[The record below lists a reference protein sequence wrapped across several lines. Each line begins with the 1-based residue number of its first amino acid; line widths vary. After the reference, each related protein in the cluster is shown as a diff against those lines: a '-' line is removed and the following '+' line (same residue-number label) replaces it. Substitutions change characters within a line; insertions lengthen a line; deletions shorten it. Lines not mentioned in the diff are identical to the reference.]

1 MSAFGSI
8 ATESADS
15 ENQNQQT
22 AMPEDETATS
32 ELAEATAEHNEV
44 AAEDDTAEQLGEE
57 QEQVEDLG
65 ETIAEESAGL
75 TPRAARL
82 LNISLSRIV
91 GAKRANKII
100 ATENYSSSRS
110 AQEDAKQIALEGIKD
125 TLKQFWEAIKAQLKK
140 FYNKVKSFFVKVF
153 SAARKLSE
161 RAKKLQDKAS
171 ETVGSIEDKSFSFSQ
186 TKAIAVDGKY
196 NNPSD
201 LTTGLNEIYQ
211 WMKSNLTVKKSED
224 YENIIEKTQGQI
236 EKSVKELIDA
246 IKTDAKN
253 FSTQNGRSTVIRSTS
268 KLAGVGKTS
277 ISAELDTAG
286 VIKIAPLGKMS
297 SPDSK
302 LVDMYKDK
310 TDNTVTVEF
319 SKGLPGGKSIVAVAV
334 SKPTGSTPI
343 DGLTAAIKE
352 VKQTRLLLGNDKYTP
367 RDVTEGDVKTLTTS
381 QIDKVCDD
389 VIEIAEISYTYEK
402 AWERRDKFQSK
413 LEREVDQIV
422 KEVDQ
427 EDHDKV
433 DSTVQRAVRQ
443 YAEAFTASVRRR
455 TTFESQFISYALN
468 TASAM
473 LNYSERSLAQHKSK

>member
-15 ENQNQQT
+15 ENQQT

-32 ELAEATAEHNEV
+32 ELAEATAEHSEV

-100 ATENYSSSRS
+100 ATENYSNSRS
-110 AQEDAKQIALEGIKD
+110 AQEDAKQIALEGIKE

-153 SAARKLSE
+153 SAARKLKD
-161 RAKKLQDKAS
+161 RAEKLQSKAS
-171 ETVGSIEDKSFSFSQ
+171 DAVGTIEEKSFSFGQ

-196 NNPSD
+196 NDPSTV
-201 LTTGLNEIYQ
+201 TTGLNNIRK
-211 WMKSNLTVKKSED
+211 WIVANLTVQKSDKYESVIED
-224 YENIIEKTQGQI
+224 TQSAIEKVITAL
-236 EKSVKELIDA
+236 VKDFKGNEGKGA
-246 IKTDAKN
+246 AGMASAG
-253 FSTQNGRSTVIRSTS
+253 STFINS
-268 KLAGVGKTS
+268 KLK
-277 ISAELDTAG
+277 EAG
-286 VIKIAPLGKMS
+286 VIAIAPLGTMS

-302 LVDMYKDK
+302 LVEMYSGGKTSTDK
-310 TDNTVTVEF
+310 VTL
-319 SKGLPGGKSIVAVAV
+319 SSALPGGKAIVSIEATYSGKA
-334 SKPTGSTPI
+334 TGADNLNET
-343 DGLTAAIKE
+343 IKI
-352 VKQTRLLLGNDKYTP
+352 VKNTRLILGNDKYTP

-389 VIEIAEISYTYEK
+389 VIEIAESAYTYEK
-402 AWERRDKFQSK
+402 AWEKRDKFQSK
-413 LEREVDQIV
+413 LEREIDSII
-422 KEVDQ
+422 KDANT
-427 EDHDKV
+427 DDDV
-433 DSTVQRAVRQ
+433 DSRAQRLVRQ